1 MYFKIIKYLKKYGE
15 VLTEYIA
22 DKNISEKGE
31 DNLDSQY
38 IYQRDVEWLKLSDVI
53 IAEVSNPS
61 LGVGYEIA
69 LAEIL
74 KKKIICL
81 YNSNS
86 EKQLS
91 AMIEGNENIIILK
104 YITVDD
110 IRSNIKRYLS

>member
-1 MYFKIIKYLKKYGE
+1 
-15 VLTEYIA
+15 
-22 DKNISEKGE
+22 
-31 DNLDSQY
+31 
-38 IYQRDVEWLKLSDVI
+38 
-53 IAEVSNPS
+53 
-61 LGVGYEIA
+61 
-69 LAEIL
+69 L

-104 YITVDD
+104 CITVDD